1 MHFFIYPMSSDS
13 IVYVSVL
20 KAVLPL
26 VQMMDSQLFLV
37 KHLLPGN
44 QVVLVGRGQVVGK
57 TWYDIFGISFN
68 FLYIYIF
75 GGEVINLLQHT
86 NIINVQW
93 LLLYVCIY
101 IYIRR
106 WHSIYNSNKTSSL
119 DHTSDEH
126 PPLLRS
132 RILRLLREQVAAF
145 ECELVGSPAHAGA
158 FNGGSWLAI

>member
-1 MHFFIYPMSSDS
+1 MHFFIYPMSSDF
-13 IVYVSVL
+13 IVYVSVPT

-86 NIINVQW
+86 NIINVQ
-93 LLLYVCIY
+93 
-101 IYIRR
+101 
-106 WHSIYNSNKTSSL
+106 
-119 DHTSDEH
+119 
-126 PPLLRS
+126 
-132 RILRLLREQVAAF
+132 
-145 ECELVGSPAHAGA
+145 
-158 FNGGSWLAI
+158 